1 LTKSP
6 FHDII
11 KIQKAKEINKM
22 DTYRIEMM
30 TQGDYCEYMRGG
42 YQYSIR
48 KVDIE
53 ANGAEEA
60 LEIVKKNNPNM
71 VIHEDYVRTV
81 AELEE
86 MEAKRMAKLEAF
98 RKAEEE
104 KKARAKAR
112 KAEREKANAEA
123 LGLTIEEYKAKV
135 KHDKKVRDTEKRIA
149 ALKEELAKE
158 EKYLEKLKKG
168 A

>member
-1 LTKSP
+1 M
-6 FHDII
+6 
-11 KIQKAKEINKM
+11 A
-22 DTYRIEMM
+22 TYRVEMM
-30 TQGDYCEYMRGG
+30 TRGDYHEYMMGG
-42 YQYSIR
+42 YNYWVR

-53 ANGAEEA
+53 ASTAEEA
-60 LEIVKKNNPNM
+60 AEIAKNNNPEM
-71 VIHEDYVRTV
+71 VINTDYVRTV

-86 MEAKRMAKLEAF
+86 MEAKEKAELEAL

-112 KAEREKANAEA
+112 KAEREKAKAEA

-135 KHDKKVRDTEKRIA
+135 KRDKKVRDTEKRIA